1 MKKTVIGIVLLSFLV
16 ALIGCAAR
24 PPAAVE
30 NSAVG
35 TDYRSDVVV
44 EKEVAAGAPAQPTA
58 ESASGVPNDT
68 QRMIIRTADLSLVVT
83 DAEPA
88 MKSITDMVTGMGGYV
103 ADSSA
108 WREGEQLR
116 ARMTVRIPA
125 GDLDGAIA
133 AIKALAV
140 RVERENVSGQD
151 VTEEYTDLDAQLV
164 NLEATENELRELLA
178 EVRQR
183 TQKAEDI
190 LQVHRELTNIRGEIE
205 RVKGRMQYL
214 STLTALATL
223 NIELIPD
230 VLARP
235 VVEPGWRP
243 LETLKNASR
252 ALVNALKGL
261 ANALIWLVIY
271 VLPLL
276 ILIAIPI
283 VLVVLLIRWL
293 VHRVRTRKIAAM
305 ADTEVTSGE
314 E

>member
-24 PPAAVE
+24 APVPVE
-30 NSAVG
+30 NSSGA
-35 TDYRSDVVV
+35 TAYHSEVVV
-44 EKEVAAGAPAQPTA
+44 EKEVAVAVEAPAQPA
-58 ESASGVPNDT
+58 SGSPSGVPGDT
-68 QRMIIRTADLSLVVT
+68 ERMIIRTADLSLVVT

-88 MKSITDMVTGMGGYV
+88 MKSITDMVIGMGGYV

-116 ARMTVRIPA
+116 ARMTVRVPA
-125 GDLDGAIA
+125 GDLDGALA

-140 RVERENVSGQD
+140 RVQRENIGGQD
-151 VTEEYTDLDAQLV
+151 VTEEYTDLNAQLV

-214 STLTALATL
+214 STLTAMATL

-230 VLARP
+230 VLAKP

-283 VLVVLLIRWL
+283 VVIILLVRWL
-293 VHRVRTRKIAAM
+293 VRRARRVTKRQDVPKQ
-305 ADTEVTSGE
+305 
-314 E
+314 